1 MKGER
6 PNRQLLW
13 FPRGEV
19 SMFGQDTGNE
29 DTGSGQVC
37 MVLIVEPEWKW
48 RSLGRVRLFATL
60 WLYSPWNSPGQ
71 NTGVGSLSLLQG
83 IFPTQGLN
91 PGLSYCR
98 QILYQLS
105 HKGSLRI
112 WEWISYPLSSGSS
125 WTRNW
130 TGVSF
135 IGGRFFTSWA
145 SREVEPEELING
157 LVMIEKRWPKG
168 FLLLNLHW

>member
-1 MKGER
+1 MVGQLQGWQHSFQLR
-6 PNRQLLW
+6 PCVVNHSVMSDFETPWTIAHQAPLSMGFSRQ
-13 FPRGEV
+13 EHC
-19 SMFGQDTGNE
+19 SD
-29 DTGSGQVC
+29 C
-37 MVLIVEPEWKW
+37 H
-48 RSLGRVRLFATL
+48 A
-60 WLYSPWNSPGQ
+60 
-71 NTGVGSLSLLQG
+71 LLQG
-83 IFPTQGLN
+83 IFPTQGSN
-91 PGLSYCR
+91 PGLLYYR

-130 TGVSF
+130 TRVSF